1 MTEPSTSSVGEP
13 NKQQTSKGLGAF
25 YGALATVGSFVGGSI
40 VGVVLL
46 VIVTS
51 FIEGAGNAK
60 LADSISAVGGIV
72 VLLPVAVL
80 LTAAGWYWRKTP
92 GFLLGIGLTI
102 GLGGVVAAV
111 LITAGG

>member
-1 MTEPSTSSVGEP
+1 MS
-13 NKQQTSKGLGAF
+13 QTSKGLGAF
-25 YGALATVGSFVGGSI
+25 YGALATVASVIGGSI

-51 FIEGAGNAK
+51 FIEAAGNAT
-60 LADSISAVGGIV
+60 LADGISAVGGV
-72 VLLPVAVL
+72 FLLPVAGL
-80 LTAAGWYWRKTP
+80 LSTAAWYWRKTP

>member
-1 MTEPSTSSVGEP
+1 MTEPATSSGGEP
-13 NKQQTSKGLGAF
+13 HKQQTSKGRGAF
-25 YGALATVGSFVGGSI
+25 YGALATVGSSIGGSI

-51 FIEGAGNAK
+51 LIEGAGNAT
-60 LADSISAVGGIV
+60 LADDISALGGVV

-80 LTAAGWYWRKTP
+80 LTTAGWYWRKTP

>member
-1 MTEPSTSSVGEP
+1 M
-13 NKQQTSKGLGAF
+13 
-25 YGALATVGSFVGGSI
+25 
-40 VGVVLL
+40 GVVLL

-51 FIEGAGNAK
+51 FVEGAGNTT
-60 LADSISAVGGIV
+60 LADDISGVGGMV

-80 LTAAGWYWRKTP
+80 LTIAGQHWRKTP

-102 GLGGVVAAV
+102 GLGGVVTAV